1 MSGDV
6 VLRADAEGIA
16 LLTLNRPAKLN
27 ALDYPLIDA
36 LMTILDAIERDD
48 AIGAVI
54 VIGAGERAFS
64 AGADITGFAPSITAG
79 TEVALRDFVARGQAL
94 TRRLESFPKPII
106 AAVNGI
112 AYGGGCEIV
121 EAMTLAVG
129 SERARFAKPEINLG
143 IIPCFG
149 GTQRLPRLVGKRRG
163 LEMLLTGE
171 PITAERAEQIGLVNR
186 VVPHEQLLPAARE
199 LARKILEKPP
209 LAVRATL
216 ASATRGLDLSIAEGL
231 ALEADQFA
239 RLVPS
244 ADAREGIAAFLE
256 KRPAAFTGK

>member
-1 MSGDV
+1 MSGDL

-16 LLTLNRPAKLN
+16 LLILNRAAKLN
-27 ALDYPLIDA
+27 ALNYALIDA
-36 LMTILDAIERDD
+36 LMAALDAIDTDD
-48 AIGAVI
+48 TVGAVI
-54 VIGAGERAFS
+54 ITGAGDRAFS
-64 AGADITGFAPSITAG
+64 AGADIAGFAPSITAG

-94 TRRLESFPKPII
+94 TCRLETFPKPVI

-121 EAMTLAVG
+121 EAMTLAVA
-129 SERARFAKPEINLG
+129 SEHARFAKPEINLG
-143 IIPCFG
+143 IMPCFG
-149 GTQRLPRLVGKRRG
+149 GTQRVPRLVGKRHA

-171 PITAERAEQIGLVNR
+171 SISAAKAAEIGLVNKA
-186 VVPHEQLLPAARE
+186 VPHDQLLPTARE
-199 LARKILEKPP
+199 LALTILEKPR

-216 ASATRGLDLSIAEGL
+216 ASTIRGLDLSITEGL

-239 RLVPS
+239 QLVPT

>member
-1 MSGDV
+1 MSGDLL
-6 VLRADAEGIA
+6 LRADAEGVA
-16 LLTLNRPAKLN
+16 LLILNRADKLN
-27 ALDYPLIDA
+27 ALSYALIDA
-36 LMTILDAIERDD
+36 LTAALDAIDRDD

-54 VIGAGERAFS
+54 ITGAGDRAFS

-121 EAMTLAVG
+121 EAMALAIA
-129 SERARFAKPEINLG
+129 SEQARFAKPEINLG
-143 IIPCFG
+143 IMPCFG
-149 GTQRLPRLVGKRRG
+149 GTQRVPRLVGKRHA
-163 LEMLLTGE
+163 LELLLTGE
-171 PITAERAEQIGLVNR
+171 PISAARAAEIGLINK
-186 VVPHEQLLPAARE
+186 VVPHDRLLLTARE
-199 LARKILEKPP
+199 LALKILEKPR
-209 LAVRATL
+209 LAVRTTL
-216 ASATRGLDLSIAEGL
+216 ASTIRGLDLPITEGL

-239 RLVPS
+239 RLVPT
-244 ADAREGIAAFLE
+244 ADTREGIVAFLE